1 MRRLLIG
8 SGFVK
13 IADLLGSVVTVF
25 DKELVRLLILKDCRF
40 FFKLS
45 RWTGLDVMELGPD
58 GLLGLYNHRIPLSLE
73 LHHSITDSSF
83 SVLIFIFADFRLI
96 SVLALGVY
104 HLSGAKWKESKDC
117 TVQNLWWQTN
127 S

>member
-1 MRRLLIG
+1 MVKFYLYHQSIINHHHQGLRSETMRRLLIG

-58 GLLGLYNHRIPLSLE
+58 GLLGLYNHR
-73 LHHSITDSSF
+73 
-83 SVLIFIFADFRLI
+83 
-96 SVLALGVY
+96 
-104 HLSGAKWKESKDC
+104 
-117 TVQNLWWQTN
+117 
-127 S
+127 